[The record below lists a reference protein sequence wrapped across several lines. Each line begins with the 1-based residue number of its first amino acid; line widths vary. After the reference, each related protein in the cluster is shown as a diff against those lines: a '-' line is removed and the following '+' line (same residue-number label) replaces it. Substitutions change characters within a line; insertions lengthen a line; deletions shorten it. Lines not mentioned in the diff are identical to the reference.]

1 MTSSF
6 YPPQRTLMGP
16 GPSDVSPRVLGALSR
31 PTIGH
36 LDPLFVALMDEIKAL
51 LQYAFQTRNEL
62 TLPVS
67 APGSAG
73 MEACFVNLLSPGEK
87 VIVCQN
93 GVFGGRMQEN
103 VERCGATAVLVQDAW
118 GEPVS
123 VEKVA
128 AAFEQHPDASALA
141 FVHAET
147 STGVR
152 SDATAL
158 CRLASERGALSI
170 VDAVTSLGGI
180 EVPVDA
186 WGADAVYSGTQ
197 KCLSC
202 IPGISPVTFG
212 PRAVERIL
220 SREHKVQ
227 SWFLDMQLVMGY
239 WGGNS
244 RRSYHH
250 TAPVNALYALHEAL
264 LVLQEEGLEAA
275 HRRHLHNHRA
285 LVAGLEAMGLAMAV
299 APEHRLPQLNAVVIP
314 PGVDDAAVRAALL
327 AEYNL
332 EIGAGLGA
340 LAGKTWRIGLMG
352 YGSNP
357 RNVVTCL
364 SALEAVLVRQ
374 GADIAAG
381 RALPAARAVYE
392 GESATPDLAAPG
404 RLAAGIN

>member
-1 MTSSF
+1 
-6 YPPQRTLMGP
+6 MGP

-36 LDPLFVALMDEIKAL
+36 LDPLFVNLMDQIKEL

-62 TLPVS
+62 TLPIS

-73 MEACFVNLLSPGEK
+73 MEACFVNLVSPGDT

-93 GVFGGRMQEN
+93 GVFGGRMKEN
-103 VERCGATAVLVQDAW
+103 VERCGATAIMVEDTW

-123 VEKVA
+123 IDQVA
-128 AAFEQHPDASALA
+128 IAFDQHPEATVLA

-152 SDATAL
+152 SDAAAL
-158 CRLASERGALSI
+158 CQLASERGALSI

-180 EVPVDA
+180 ELLVDS

-202 IPGISPVTFG
+202 IPGISPVTFS
-212 PRAVERIL
+212 PRAVERIQG
-220 SREHKVQ
+220 RQHKVQ
-227 SWFLDMQLVMGY
+227 SWFLDMQLIMGY
-239 WGGNS
+239 WGANTK
-244 RRSYHH
+244 RAYHH
-250 TAPVNALYALHEAL
+250 TAPVNDLYALHESL
-264 LVLQEEGLEAA
+264 LMLREEGLEEA
-275 HRRHLHNHRA
+275 HRRHRRNHEA

-299 APEHRLPQLNAVVIP
+299 AAEYRLPQLNSVLIP
-314 PGVDDAAVRAALL
+314 AGVDDAAVRTTLL
-327 AEYNL
+327 EEFDL

-352 YGSNP
+352 FASNE
-357 RNVVTCL
+357 RNVVYCL
-364 SALEAVLVRQ
+364 NALAAVLDQQ
-374 GADIAAG
+374 GANITG
-381 RALPAARAVYE
+381 GKALPAARAIFAE
-392 GESATPDLAAPG
+392 G
-404 RLAAGIN
+404 

>member
-1 MTSSF
+1 MASSF

-36 LDPLFVALMDEIKAL
+36 LDPMFIALMDEIKTL
-51 LQYAFQTRNEL
+51 LQYAFQTENEL
-62 TLPVS
+62 TLPIS

-73 MEACFVNLLSPGEK
+73 MEACFVNLVSPGDK

-103 VERCGATAVLVQDAW
+103 VERCGATAVMVQDSW

-123 VEKVA
+123 VDKVA
-128 AAFEQHPDASALA
+128 AAFDQHPDANLLA

-152 SDATAL
+152 SDAAAL
-158 CRLASERGALSI
+158 CALATQRNALSI

-180 EVPVDA
+180 ELQVDQ

-202 IPGISPVTFG
+202 IPGISPVTFSA
-212 PRAVERIL
+212 RAVERITN
-220 SREHKVQ
+220 RTHKVQ

-244 RRSYHH
+244 KRAYHH
-250 TAPVNALYALHEAL
+250 TAPVNALYALHES
-264 LVLQEEGLEAA
+264 LVMLQEEGLEAA
-275 HRRHLHNHRA
+275 FQRHQHNHLA

-299 APEHRLPQLNAVVIP
+299 AAECRLPQLNSVLIP
-314 PGVDDAAVRAALL
+314 EGVDDAAVRTAPL
-327 AEYNL
+327 EEFDL

-352 YGSNP
+352 FASSE
-357 RNVVTCL
+357 RNVITCL
-364 SALEAVLVRQ
+364 SALEAILCRQ
-374 GADIAAG
+374 NAPINSGKALNAAQ
-381 RALPAARAVYE
+381 AVFK
-392 GESATPDLAAPG
+392 G
-404 RLAAGIN
+404 

>member
-6 YPPQRTLMGP
+6 FPPHRTLMGP
-16 GPSDVSPRVLGALSR
+16 GPSDVSSRVLSALAR

-36 LDPLFVALMDEIKAL
+36 LDPLFVDLMDQIKEL
-51 LQYAFQTRNEL
+51 LQYAFQTGNEL

-73 MEACFVNLLSPGEK
+73 MEACFVNLVSPGDT

-93 GVFGGRMQEN
+93 GVFGGRMKEN
-103 VERCGATAVLVQDAW
+103 VERCGATAVLVEDSW

-123 VEKVA
+123 IDKVA
-128 AAFEQHPDASALA
+128 AAFAAHPGASLLA

-152 SDATAL
+152 SDVAAL
-158 CRLASERGALSI
+158 CALAAGHGALSI

-180 EVPVDA
+180 ELLVDA

-202 IPGISPVTFG
+202 VPGISPVTFS
-212 PRAVERIL
+212 PRAVERI
-220 SREHKVQ
+220 RNRRHKVQ
-227 SWFLDMQLVMGY
+227 SWFLDMQLIMGY
-239 WGGNS
+239 WGGNT
-244 RRSYHH
+244 RRAYHH
-250 TAPVNALYALHEAL
+250 TAPVNNLYALHEAL
-264 LVLQEEGLEAA
+264 LMLQGEGLEAA
-275 HRRHLHNHRA
+275 RRRHRRNHEG

-299 APEHRLPQLNAVVIP
+299 APEHRLPQLNSVLIP
-314 PGVDDAAVRAALL
+314 GGVDDAAVRNALL
-327 AEYNL
+327 RDYDL

-352 YGSNP
+352 FASNE
-357 RNVVTCL
+357 RNVLYCL
-364 SALEAVLVRQ
+364 SALEAVLASQ
-374 GADIAAG
+374 GAPIAAG
-381 RALPAARAVYE
+381 AAIPAAREVF
-392 GESATPDLAAPG
+392 S
-404 RLAAGIN
+404 

>member
-1 MTSSF
+1 MASSF

-36 LDPLFVALMDEIKAL
+36 LDPMFIALMDEIKTL
-51 LQYAFQTRNEL
+51 LQYAFQTENEL
-62 TLPVS
+62 TLPIS

-73 MEACFVNLLSPGEK
+73 MEACFVNLVSPGDK

-103 VERCGATAVLVQDAW
+103 VERCGATAVMVQDNW

-123 VEKVA
+123 VDKVA
-128 AAFEQHPDASALA
+128 AAFDQHPDANLLA

-152 SDATAL
+152 SDAAAL
-158 CRLASERGALSI
+158 CALATQRNALSI

-180 EVPVDA
+180 ELQVDK

-202 IPGISPVTFG
+202 IPGISPVTFSA
-212 PRAVERIL
+212 RAVERI
-220 SREHKVQ
+220 SNRTHKVQ

-239 WGGNS
+239 WGGS
-244 RRSYHH
+244 SKRAYHH
-250 TAPVNALYALHEAL
+250 TAPVNDLYALHES
-264 LVLQEEGLEAA
+264 LVMLQEEGLEAA
-275 HRRHLHNHRA
+275 FQRHQHNHLA

-299 APEHRLPQLNAVVIP
+299 APECRLPQLNSVLIP
-314 PGVDDAAVRAALL
+314 EGVDDVALRASLL
-327 AEYNL
+327 EEFDL

-352 YGSNP
+352 FASSE
-357 RNVVTCL
+357 RNVITCL
-364 SALEAVLVRQ
+364 SALEAILCRQ
-374 GADIAAG
+374 NAPINSGKALNAAQ
-381 RALPAARAVYE
+381 AVFK
-392 GESATPDLAAPG
+392 G
-404 RLAAGIN
+404 